1 MQNVGQAKLF
11 IINIRYLPV
20 SQLFETIQMKE
31 MMLDMGFNKEYAT
44 ELSKKLN
51 HIQQQFVCDLVSEMG
66 YRDVRSF
73 NKFIELNERGLIDNK
88 DVTSYKTIEDVLGQI
103 SIAELKLIDK
113 ELEKLVLKLHEDEE
127 WLIIKPLTYES
138 SKKYGAGTRWCTA
151 AESEDYQF
159 YNYTSRGILIYTINK
174 KTGYKVATFKNLD
187 KEHTRELSFWD
198 VEDNRLDS
206 LELNLPDDIMDI
218 IITDLR
224 NCQQSNYHLAPD
236 EIKAINDNAKGDKKI
251 SNSLRTLGKDRLG
264 NIGMKKGDATG
275 EDVSLRNNFKG
286 GSPLALE
293 TQLKNKTL
301 LESLSKKLSIKKE
314 ESSLLILSIPL
325 YTKVDLDPDTLC
337 VVFGG
342 CPQ

>member
-1 MQNVGQAKLF
+1 MSKLNTLKTQNPDLNISLIDALGLVYKTKYVEMYLNIYKTKKAKKDDDEENEDNLTPF
-11 IINIRYLPV
+11 QI
-20 SQLFETIQMKE
+20 E
-31 MMLDMGFNKEYAT
+31 MLDMGFNKEYT
-44 ELSKKLN
+44 IELSKKLN

-66 YRDVRSF
+66 YRDIRSF

-224 NCQQSNYHLAPD
+224 NCQQSNHHLAPD

-251 SNSLRTLGKDRLG
+251 SNSLRTLGELLSGR
-264 NIGMKKGDATG
+264 NISTISSG
-275 EDVSLRNNFKG
+275 EVEG
-286 GSPLALE
+286 
-293 TQLKNKTL
+293 
-301 LESLSKKLSIKKE
+301 
-314 ESSLLILSIPL
+314 L
-325 YTKVDLDPDTLC
+325 YTTSTTNNTLNYEE
-337 VVFGG
+337 
-342 CPQ
+342 PQQG

>member
-1 MQNVGQAKLF
+1 MSKLNTLKTQNPDLNISLIDALGLVYKTKYVEMYLNIYKTKKAKKDDDEENEDNLTPF
-11 IINIRYLPV
+11 QV
-20 SQLFETIQMKE
+20 E
-31 MMLDMGFNKEYAT
+31 MIDMGFNKEYVI

-51 HIQQQFVCDLVSEMG
+51 RIQQHFVNGLISEMN
-66 YRDVRSF
+66 YRDIRSF

-88 DVTSYKTIEDVLGQI
+88 DVTSYKTMEDVLGQI

-224 NCQQSNYHLAPD
+224 NCQQSNHHLAPD
-236 EIKAINDNAKGDKKI
+236 EIKAINDNARGDKKI
-251 SNSLRTLGKDRLG
+251 NNSLRTLGELLSG
-264 NIGMKKGDATG
+264 HNIPRVNYDIRDNG
-275 EDVSLRNNFKG
+275 EYTTTTTNN
-286 GSPLALE
+286 
-293 TQLKNKTL
+293 TL
-301 LESLSKKLSIKKE
+301 NYE
-314 ESSLLILSIPL
+314 E
-325 YTKVDLDPDTLC
+325 
-337 VVFGG
+337 
-342 CPQ
+342 PQQG

>member
-1 MQNVGQAKLF
+1 MSKLNTLKTQNPDLNISLIDALGLVYKTKYVEMYLNIYKTKKAKKDDDDDDDNMTSF
-11 IINIRYLPV
+11 QI
-20 SQLFETIQMKE
+20 E
-31 MMLDMGFNKEYAT
+31 MLDMGFNKEYAT

-251 SNSLRTLGKDRLG
+251 SNSLRTLGELLSG
-264 NIGMKKGDATG
+264 HNISPISSG
-275 EDVSLRNNFKG
+275 EVEG
-286 GSPLALE
+286 
-293 TQLKNKTL
+293 
-301 LESLSKKLSIKKE
+301 
-314 ESSLLILSIPL
+314 L
-325 YTKVDLDPDTLC
+325 YTTTATDNTLNYTLNYEE
-337 VVFGG
+337 
-342 CPQ
+342 PQQG

>member
-1 MQNVGQAKLF
+1 MSKLNTLKTQNPDLNISLIDALGLVYKTKYVEMYLNIYKTKKAKKDDDDDDDNMTSF
-11 IINIRYLPV
+11 QI
-20 SQLFETIQMKE
+20 E
-31 MMLDMGFNKEYAT
+31 MLDMGFNKEYAT

-251 SNSLRTLGKDRLG
+251 SNSLRTLGELLSG
-264 NIGMKKGDATG
+264 HNISPISSG
-275 EDVSLRNNFKG
+275 EVEG
-286 GSPLALE
+286 
-293 TQLKNKTL
+293 
-301 LESLSKKLSIKKE
+301 
-314 ESSLLILSIPL
+314 L
-325 YTKVDLDPDTLC
+325 YTTTATDNTLNYITYEE
-337 VVFGG
+337 
-342 CPQ
+342 PQQG

>member
-1 MQNVGQAKLF
+1 MSKLNTLKTQNPDL
-11 IINIRYLPV
+11 NISLIDALGLVYKTKYVEMYLNIYKTKKSKKDDDDDDDDDNMTSFQV
-20 SQLFETIQMKE
+20 E
-31 MMLDMGFNKEYAT
+31 MIDMGFNKEYAT

-251 SNSLRTLGKDRLG
+251 SNSLRTLGELLSG
-264 NIGMKKGDATG
+264 HNISPISSG
-275 EDVSLRNNFKG
+275 EVEG
-286 GSPLALE
+286 
-293 TQLKNKTL
+293 
-301 LESLSKKLSIKKE
+301 
-314 ESSLLILSIPL
+314 L
-325 YTKVDLDPDTLC
+325 YTTTTTDNTLNYITYEE
-337 VVFGG
+337 
-342 CPQ
+342 PQQG

>member
-1 MQNVGQAKLF
+1 MSKLNTLKTQNPDLNISLIDALGLVYKTKYVEMYLNIYKTKKAKKDDDDNDDDNMTSF
-11 IINIRYLPV
+11 QI
-20 SQLFETIQMKE
+20 E
-31 MMLDMGFNKEYAT
+31 MIDMGFNKEYVT

-51 HIQQQFVCDLVSEMG
+51 HIQQHFVSELISEMN
-66 YRDVRSF
+66 YRDIRSF

-218 IITDLR
+218 IIIDLK
-224 NCQQSNYHLAPD
+224 NCQ
-236 EIKAINDNAKGDKKI
+236 
-251 SNSLRTLGKDRLG
+251 
-264 NIGMKKGDATG
+264 
-275 EDVSLRNNFKG
+275 
-286 GSPLALE
+286 
-293 TQLKNKTL
+293 
-301 LESLSKKLSIKKE
+301 
-314 ESSLLILSIPL
+314 
-325 YTKVDLDPDTLC
+325 
-337 VVFGG
+337 
-342 CPQ
+342 

>member
-1 MQNVGQAKLF
+1 MSKLNTLKTQNPDLNISLIDALGLVYKTKYVEMYLNIYKTKKAKKDDNDDEDNMTSF
-11 IINIRYLPV
+11 QI
-20 SQLFETIQMKE
+20 E
-31 MMLDMGFNKEYAT
+31 MIDMGFNEKYVN
-44 ELSKKLN
+44 ELNKKLN
-51 HIQQQFVCDLVSEMG
+51 HLQQHFVSELISEMN
-66 YRDVRSF
+66 YRDIRSF

-88 DVTSYKTIEDVLGQI
+88 DVTSYKSMEDVLSQI

-187 KEHTRELSFWD
+187 KEHSRELSFWD
-198 VEDNRLDS
+198 AEDNRVDS
-206 LELNLPDDIMDI
+206 LELNLPDDVMDI
-218 IITDLR
+218 IVTDLK

-251 SNSLRTLGKDRLG
+251 SNSLRTLGELLSG
-264 NIGMKKGDATG
+264 HNISTISSG
-275 EDVSLRNNFKG
+275 EVEG
-286 GSPLALE
+286 
-293 TQLKNKTL
+293 
-301 LESLSKKLSIKKE
+301 
-314 ESSLLILSIPL
+314 L
-325 YTKVDLDPDTLC
+325 YTTSTTNNTLNYEE
-337 VVFGG
+337 
-342 CPQ
+342 PQQG